1 MAKGLTT
8 KRAWALI
15 LSLVVVALDRF
26 TKLYIQH
33 GFSPFDNVPVIPNLL
48 RIVHVENPGA
58 AFGMLAESNPALR
71 ALILIGV
78 SFLVMCLVLAALWMR
93 SVTED
98 ALVNFLALG
107 AILGGAGG
115 NLYDRIIHGTVTDFI
130 EVFHSSWSF
139 PAFNVADSAI
149 TVGAACLVL
158 NTLFRPSQSNRK
170 ETLKACR

>member
-1 MAKGLTT
+1 VAKALTT
-8 KRAWALI
+8 KRLWALT
-15 LSLVVVALDRF
+15 LSAAVVLLDRI

-33 GFSPFDNVPVIPNLL
+33 ALSPFDNVSVIPDLL

-58 AFGMLAESNPALR
+58 AFGVLAEGNPAFR
-71 ALILIGV
+71 GLILIGV
-78 SFLVMCLVLAALWMR
+78 SFLVMCLVVAALWMR
-93 SVTED
+93 SVTDE

-115 NLYDRIIHGTVTDFI
+115 NLYDRIVHGTVTDFI
-130 EVFHSSWSF
+130 EVFHGTWSF

-158 NTLFRPSQSNRK
+158 STLFRPGQTDRK
-170 ETLKACR
+170 ETLKAWR